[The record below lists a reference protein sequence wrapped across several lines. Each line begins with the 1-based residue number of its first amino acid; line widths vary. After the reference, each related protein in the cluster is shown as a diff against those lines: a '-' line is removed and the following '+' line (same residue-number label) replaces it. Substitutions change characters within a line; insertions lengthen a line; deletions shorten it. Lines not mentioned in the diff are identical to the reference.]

1 MKIKKNK
8 TICFDIDG
16 VICDTKNNNYKNSKP
31 IVKNIKVIN
40 ILYSKG
46 YYIKLFT
53 ARFMGRTNDNKVLA
67 KKKAK
72 ILTINQLKKWKVR
85 YSSLHFGKI
94 SYDLFVDDK
103 ALFFRKNWTDFLKK
117 KLI

>member
-1 MKIKKNK
+1 MRIKKNK

-31 IVKNIKVIN
+31 IVKNIKFIN
-40 ILYSKG
+40 MLYSKG

-72 ILTINQLKKWKVR
+72 V
-85 YSSLHFGKI
+85 SLRVVLPALPVIPMTVPLYNSLFFLAITDKI
-94 SYDLFVDDK
+94 SKIDLTYK
-103 ALFFRKNWTDFLKK
+103 ILLFFL
-117 KLI
+117 